1 LTLARRGDG
10 EPQAALRSA
19 DNDRMPVDSS
29 SPLRLLLL
37 GPTPK
42 RQLRSSQSMLAL
54 AVYVAFAGLQHV
66 EVLLGLIDPAES
78 AALSGFYLATAALF
92 FVVIRSGLS
101 ERWTADPALT
111 VPQMVLGFVAAA
123 GSYAITG
130 PARGAVMTLLLLVLV
145 FGMFALR
152 PNQARGLALLAF
164 GLLSAAMLWK
174 SRTDPAR
181 YPPAVEA
188 IHFVFLGIVTAG
200 IATLSV
206 RMSRLRA
213 RLSEQKHAL
222 AQALEQIR
230 LLATR
235 DELTGL
241 VNRRHM
247 GALMATEQAR
257 QRRTGQALSLVLIDI
272 DLFKRV
278 NDEHG
283 HAAGDAVLKAFAG
296 AAQAGLRAS
305 DVLSRWGGEEFLLM
319 LPDTGQAPAQQCVER
334 VRALLAQVSFDA
346 VAPGL
351 VVTFSAGLAVCGQD
365 EALDAAIER
374 ADQAMY
380 RAKTAG
386 RNCTVVA

>member
-1 LTLARRGDG
+1 M
-10 EPQAALRSA
+10 AAE
-19 DNDRMPVDSS
+19 SS
-29 SPLRLLLL
+29 SLLRRLLL
-37 GPTPK
+37 GSVPK
-42 RQLRSSQSMLAL
+42 RQLRTSLAL
-54 AVYVAFAGLQHV
+54 MALVVYIAFAGLQHA
-66 EVLLGLIDPAES
+66 EVLLGLIDPDES
-78 AALSGFYLATAALF
+78 AALTFFYLSGGLAFYVLL
-92 FVVIRSGLS
+92 RSGLS
-101 ERWTADPALT
+101 ERWTSDPALS
-111 VPQMVLGFVAAA
+111 VPQTVLGFVAAA

-130 PARGAVMTLLLLVLV
+130 PARGAVMTVLLLVLV

-152 PNQARGLALLAF
+152 PHQVRWLALVAF

-174 SRTDPAR
+174 SRSDPAR

-188 IHFVFLGIVTAG
+188 IHFVFSGIVVVG

-213 RLSEQKHAL
+213 RLSDQKHAL

-247 GALMATEQAR
+247 GTLMATEQAR

-278 NDEHG
+278 NDQHG
-283 HAAGDAVLKAFAG
+283 HAAGDAVLKAFAD
-296 AAQAGLRAS
+296 AALKGLRVS

-319 LPDTGQAPAQQCVER
+319 LPDTGEAPAQQCVER
-334 VRALLAQVSFDA
+334 MRALLAQVNFDA

-351 VVTFSAGLAVCGQD
+351 AVTFSAGLALCGHD

>member
-1 LTLARRGDG
+1 M
-10 EPQAALRSA
+10 AAE
-19 DNDRMPVDSS
+19 SS
-29 SPLRLLLL
+29 SSLRRLLL

-42 RQLRSSQSMLAL
+42 RQVRSSQSLLAL
-54 AVYVAFAGLQHV
+54 AVYIAFAGLQHA

-78 AALSGFYLATAALF
+78 ALLSLFYLGSSVLF
-92 FVVIRSGLS
+92 FVAVRSGLS
-101 ERWTADPALT
+101 ERWPSDPSLT

-130 PARGAVMTLLLLVLV
+130 PARGAVMTLMLLVLV

-152 PNQARGLALLAF
+152 PNQARALALFVF
-164 GLLSAAMLWK
+164 GLLSAVMLWK
-174 SRTDPAR
+174 SRSDPAR
-181 YPPAVEA
+181 YPPVVEA
-188 IHFVFLGIVTAG
+188 IHFVFTGIVAIG

-206 RMSRLRA
+206 RMSNLRA

-222 AQALEQIR
+222 TEALEQIR

-247 GALMATEQAR
+247 QAQLATERAR
-257 QRRTGQALSLVLIDI
+257 QQRSGQPISLALIDI
-272 DLFKRV
+272 DLFKRI
-278 NDEHG
+278 NDQHG
-283 HAAGDAVLKAFAG
+283 HAAGDTVLKTFAQ

-305 DVLSRWGGEEFLLM
+305 DVLARWGGEEFLLM
-319 LPDTGQAPAQQCVER
+319 LPDTAPEAALPCVER
-334 VRALLAQVSFDA
+334 VRASLARAGFDE

-351 VVTFSAGLAVCGQD
+351 VVTFSAGIARCAPGDV
-365 EALDAAIER
+365 LDAVIER